1 MRGNGGKFLYLN
13 LNEFKLQNGGHRN
26 TNILSSKDEEIAR
39 ILNGRNTIKSTPN
52 ALKTFWDAV
61 RDVEGVRD
69 KEMLGKV
76 LVAKFVY
83 GIGIYVEMYSMFFCF
98 LCDLFGV

>member
-1 MRGNGGKFLYLN
+1 MQGNGGKFLYLN
-13 LNEFKLQNGGHRN
+13 FNEFKLQNGGHRN
-26 TNILSSKDEEIAR
+26 INILLSKDEEIAR
-39 ILNGRNTIKSTPN
+39 ILNSRSTIKSTGN

-69 KEMLGKV
+69 KEMLRKV

-83 GIGIYVEMYSMFFCF
+83 GIGM
-98 LCDLFGV
+98 